1 MEDGSKFLWPSYKSW
16 TLSSTYETYT
26 KGQDINTSTNKYL
39 KNIRFGDYIKV
50 LVSKQLSLQATLI
63 YFKGLSQKAVS
74 FEFECYR
81 GSEPYLKPNGYS
93 TPRSQTKFTFTI
105 SWTYHQL
112 NRSSFEHNRKIHSYD
127 KR

>member
-50 LVSKQLSLQATLI
+50 LVSKYLSLQATSFIL
-63 YFKGLSQKAVS
+63 KALVRKQLVS
-74 FEFECYR
+74 NSNAI
-81 GSEPYLKPNGYS
+81 GDQNH
-93 TPRSQTKFTFTI
+93 I
-105 SWTYHQL
+105 
-112 NRSSFEHNRKIHSYD
+112 
-127 KR
+127 